1 MISSQAR
8 EARYP
13 YLDEKLMALV
23 AATPVW
29 TRCDMRLPPGQG
41 DKLLIR
47 LSAQHCGLHRTA
59 GRVKRAMQFGTKSAK
74 LNPGK
79 GQDKIAL

>member
-1 MISSQAR
+1 MSLLSA
-8 EARYP
+8 
-13 YLDEKLMALV
+13 M
-23 AATPVW
+23 PVQ
-29 TRCDMRLPPGQG
+29 TKCDMRLPPGQG

-47 LSAQHCGLHRTA
+47 LSARNCGLHRTA

-79 GQDKIAL
+79 GQDKITERGGRTPFSMQTPGQST

>member
-1 MISSQAR
+1 MISSQGR
-8 EARYP
+8 ESRYP
-13 YLDEKLMALV
+13 YLDENLMAV
-23 AATPVW
+23 VSAMPVW
-29 TRCDMRLPPGQG
+29 TRCDMRLPPGEG

-47 LSAQHCGLHRTA
+47 LSARHCGLHRTA

-79 GQDKIAL
+79 GQDKIVM